1 MTSGLVTVNEIRA
14 AAERIAPVVR
24 RTPIIDTVDAEG
36 RGCALKCE
44 NLQRTGSFK
53 LRGAFNMLARL
64 TPTERQR
71 GVIAYS
77 SGNHGQAVAFA
88 AARLGIAATIV
99 MPEQASR
106 VKVDGARRYGATVLF
121 AGKTSDDRQRRA
133 EEEASARG
141 LAIVPPFDHP
151 AIVAGAGTTGLEIL
165 EQHPGVEVIL
175 VPMGGGGQIAGV
187 AAAVK
192 GVRPEVRVIGVE
204 PAGAARMTASRAA
217 GHAVTLAHTASIA
230 DGLLTLRPGDV
241 TFAHVQLL
249 VDDVVTVTEDEIA
262 AAVRW
267 LFREAKMVAEP
278 SGAAAIAGA
287 LNGAGGSGPA
297 ATVAILSG
305 GNVVPEQYSA
315 LLRA

>member
-1 MTSGLVTVNEIRA
+1 
-14 AAERIAPVVR
+14 
-24 RTPIIDTVDAEG
+24 
-36 RGCALKCE
+36 
-44 NLQRTGSFK
+44 
-53 LRGAFNMLARL
+53 
-64 TPTERQR
+64 
-71 GVIAYS
+71 VIAYS

-99 MPEQASR
+99 MPEQASQ
-106 VKVDGARRYGATVLF
+106 VKVDGARRYGASVLF
-121 AGKTSDDRQRRA
+121 AGRTSQDRQQRA
-133 EEEASARG
+133 EQEAAARG

-165 EQHPGVEVIL
+165 EQCPGVATIL

-192 GVRPEVRVIGVE
+192 GLRPDVRVIGVE

-241 TFAHVQLL
+241 TFAHVQVL
-249 VDDVVTVTEDEIA
+249 VDDIVTVTEDEIG

-267 LFREAKMVAEP
+267 LFREAKLVAEP
-278 SGAAAIAGA
+278 SGAAATAAA
-287 LNGAGGSGPA
+287 LNGAGGSRLDS
-297 ATVAILSG
+297 TVAILSG
-305 GNVVPEQYSA
+305 GNVVPDQFAA